1 MIIGLTGSSGA
12 GKSTAGKVFKDNGFF
27 VLDYDKLT
35 YEVYQKGEPCINEL
49 TIHFG
54 NDILDKNGNIIRKKL
69 GNIVFSDEQK
79 LDLLNKIVMKHILKK
94 SEIIINENKNK
105 NIILD
110 APLLFEAGL
119 EKICDKIIAVIA
131 DPETQI
137 TRIMERDGISYDI
150 AKGRLDSQH
159 TNEFFEKNCDY
170 CILNNGSEQELIA
183 TVQKISEELY
193 GNCK

>member
-12 GKSTAGKVFKDNGFF
+12 GKSAAGKVFKDNGFF

-35 YEVYQKGEPCINEL
+35 YEVYQKGEACINEL
-49 TIHFG
+49 TMHFG
-54 NDILDKNGNIIRKKL
+54 NDILDENGNIIRKKL

-119 EKICDKIIAVIA
+119 DKICDKTIAVIST
-131 DPETQI
+131 PQI
-137 TRIMERDGISYDI
+137 QIDRIMERDGISYDV
-150 AKGRLDSQH
+150 AKGRLNSQH

-170 CILNNGSEQELIA
+170 CILNNGSETEFI
-183 TVQKISEELY
+183 TSVQKISEELY
-193 GNCK
+193 GNC

>member
-12 GKSTAGKVFKDNGFF
+12 GKSAVGKIFKNKGFF
-27 VLDYDKLT
+27 ILDYDKLT
-35 YEVYQKGEPCINEL
+35 YEVYQKGEPCLDEL
-49 TIHFG
+49 THHFG
-54 NDILDKNGNIIRKKL
+54 NDILDKSGNLIRKKL
-69 GNIVFSDEQK
+69 GNIVFSDNEK
-79 LDLLNKIVMKHILKK
+79 LNLLNSVVMKHILKK

-137 TRIMERDGISYDI
+137 TRIMERDGIGYDI